1 MGLSELQ
8 PVAQRTL
15 SDEAADRLKAA
26 IRSGALPP
34 GARLIERDLAE
45 RLGMSRIP
53 IREAIGRLV
62 EEGLVRKLPHRG
74 AVVYI
79 PTRAEIEEISSLRVV
94 LERFV
99 AERVVERWQP
109 IHEEQLRAIVDAMRA
124 AGTQRDLQQLYA
136 EDYRFHF
143 TLWEIA
149 EHSLMLEVLV
159 GLRARISRF
168 LYEANGALDGAE
180 LDHHINSHDDLIE
193 VLKSG
198 DALRAK
204 AEFTRHVLG
213 AKDRVLTYCNLPLTG
228 ENHAGVST

>member
-1 MGLSELQ
+1 
-8 PVAQRTL
+8 
-15 SDEAADRLKAA
+15 
-26 IRSGALPP
+26 
-34 GARLIERDLAE
+34 
-45 RLGMSRIP
+45 
-53 IREAIGRLV
+53 
-62 EEGLVRKLPHRG
+62 
-74 AVVYI
+74 
-79 PTRAEIEEISSLRVV
+79 LRVV